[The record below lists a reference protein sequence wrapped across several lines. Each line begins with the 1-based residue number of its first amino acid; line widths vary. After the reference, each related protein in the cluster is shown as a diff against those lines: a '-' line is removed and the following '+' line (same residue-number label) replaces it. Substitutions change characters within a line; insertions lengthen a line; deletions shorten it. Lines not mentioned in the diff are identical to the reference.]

1 MSELERRVGALTD
14 SVDRLVK
21 NMGAGGVPGGAQTFG
36 SNMQMMNNGVSNM
49 IGTVGSMARGNMDG
63 AAAIKSVSDA
73 LTIFGPV
80 VGAVTGLF
88 GSVINEAMAM
98 NNALKEAGSFGVTFG
113 GRLGAYVGK
122 LADAGMKVDEFGR
135 FLQAGSKQLG
145 GWGANAQDSATQF
158 LETSKLL
165 RNNNQVIALELTGM
179 DFKTFQNQLVI
190 NADLLKFNSIRGEQA
205 QATLRQSSI
214 EAAIEIDNMSK
225 ITGRSRQEI
234 QKNIETANQSRLME
248 IAKMSMDEKQLAN
261 LATNMPFLQS
271 LGKDVTNMAQEMAA
285 FNGDVSSKEGA
296 ATASAM
302 EALGVRDL
310 FAELMNTQDAKR
322 IKELQDE
329 ISFKL
334 AERQNDKKFMESVI
348 PLSQRSEPWAV
359 KLTDTLIASQAL
371 IATASNTYKDSKGD
385 FAEFR
390 AQRNE
395 QARVRDEIARA
406 IEAKE
411 ASGLSGDKQIAI
423 ILNGLDRAVS
433 AGNTVAAKYVE
444 KLANSA
450 DGLLGKGLN
459 QSNAVERIKELQN
472 LKPDDLKKLAES
484 MMSFTGVD
492 LTKEKP
498 ADSNLPERYQSGTN
512 KDKPMFVNVTNLND
526 INAPKQALGSKQTF
540 GDWFGK
546 DWGAGGLSELHGKEA
561 VVPEGQIGDFI
572 SDMMGRNSG
581 AVSSLMGN
589 LRSTVSGAGN
599 NQGIQQAL
607 DQVASKLEGIPA
619 TISSM
624 ASAATTMNMT
634 DKTTS
639 DVVTSLEK
647 LNTKL
652 DSLIQAVETGAH
664 GTVKAFKQQGN
675 LIA

>member
-1 MSELERRVGALTD
+1 MSLLEDRVSALTD
-14 SVDRLVK
+14 SVEKLVK
-21 NMGAGGVPGGAQTFG
+21 NMGAGGVPGGSQTFG
-36 SNMQMMNNGVSNM
+36 TNMQTMNTGVSNM
-49 IGTVGSMARGNMDG
+49 IGAVGSMARGNMDG

-73 LTIFGPV
+73 LGILGPV

-113 GRLGAYVGK
+113 GRLGAYVGA
-122 LADAGMKVDEFGR
+122 LADAGMKVDEFGK
-135 FLQAGSKQLG
+135 FLQAGNKQLA

-158 LETSKLL
+158 LENSKIL
-165 RNNNQVIALELTGM
+165 RNNKQIIALELAGM

-190 NADLLKFNSIRGEQA
+190 NADLLKFNGLRGEEA
-205 QATLRQSSI
+205 QKTLRQSSI

-248 IAKMSMDEKQLAN
+248 IAKMSMNEEQLAN

-271 LGKDVTNMAQEMAA
+271 FGKDVTNMAQEMAA
-285 FNGDVSSKEGA
+285 FNGDVSSKEGRDTA
-296 ATASAM
+296 AAM
-302 EALGVRDL
+302 EQLGVRDL
-310 FAELMNTQDAKR
+310 FAELMTSSDAKR
-322 IKELQDE
+322 IEELKRE
-329 ISFKL
+329 IEFKM
-334 AERQNDKKFMESVI
+334 AEQASDKKRMAELV
-348 PLSQRSEPWAV
+348 PLAQRSEPWAV
-359 KLTDTLIASQAL
+359 KLTDTLIASQGL
-371 IATASNTYKDSKGD
+371 ISTATNSYKDASGD
-385 FAEFR
+385 FAKYTQFR
-390 AQRNE
+390 GE
-395 QARVRDEIARA
+395 QARVRDEIAKA
-406 IEAKE
+406 IETNK
-411 ASGLSGDKQIAI
+411 ASGLSGEKQIAI

-433 AGNTVAAKYVE
+433 AGNSVAAKYVE

-450 DGLLGKGLN
+450 NGVFGEGLN
-459 QSNAVERIKELQN
+459 QANAVSRIQQLQN
-472 LKPDDLKKLAES
+472 LKPDELEKLAKS

-492 LTKEKP
+492 LDKEKP
-498 ADSNLPERYQSGTN
+498 SDSNLPERYQSGTN

-526 INAPKQALGSKQTF
+526 INAPKQASGSKHTF

-546 DWGAGGLSELHGKEA
+546 DWGAGGLSELHGREA

-619 TISSM
+619 TISSI
-624 ASAATTMNMT
+624 ASASTSMNMT